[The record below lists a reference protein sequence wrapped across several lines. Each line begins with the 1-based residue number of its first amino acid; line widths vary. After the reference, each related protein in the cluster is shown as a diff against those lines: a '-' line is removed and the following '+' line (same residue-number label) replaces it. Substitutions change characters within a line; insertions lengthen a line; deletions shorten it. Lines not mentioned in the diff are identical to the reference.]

1 MDRWLSPQDRI
12 TLLELARNT
21 LVAHFADRPLPDL
34 AEVGGAMAEHRGAF
48 VTLTIDDQLRGCIG
62 HVEGIQPL
70 WKTVRDNAISAA
82 VRDPRFP
89 PLTAAELPLVAIE
102 LSILSP
108 LERMDNPL
116 EVQVG
121 VNGLLVECGVR
132 RGLLLPQVAAR
143 YGWDAAT
150 FLDQT
155 CRKAGLEPGCW
166 QSPQVTVYG
175 FTAEHFSEAEL
186 VGDVE

>member
-21 LVAHFADRPLPDL
+21 LAAHLADRPLPDL
-34 AEVGGAMAEHRGAF
+34 ADVGGPMSEHRGAF

-62 HVEGIQPL
+62 YVEGVQPL

-89 PLTAAELPLVAIE
+89 PLTAAELPLAAIE

-108 LERMDNPL
+108 LERIDDPL

-150 FLDQT
+150 FLDHT

-166 QSPQVTVYG
+166 RSPDAVVYV
-175 FTAEHFSEAEL
+175 FTAEIIAE
-186 VGDVE
+186 D